1 MDKLQIVYS
10 SIEALG
16 SIATVLSVIWAIK
29 VYKTANEEKDYL
41 ETKDNIMKTLDKRL
55 NSLSQDCDQSQSCD
69 SLHVFNIAPKFLNS
83 LL

>member
-29 VYKTANEEKDYL
+29 VYKTANEEKGYL
-41 ETKDNIMKTLDKRL
+41 ETKDNIMKIPQLCREL
-55 NSLSQDCDQSQSCD
+55 NL
-69 SLHVFNIAPKFLNS
+69 LLTEPFLQ
-83 LL
+83 L